1 VNDRGA
7 GKLTSSV
14 GNGLAGR
21 GAIERLRDIEEIRL
35 LKHRYMR
42 CIDMKRWDEVGG
54 ALSVSATFGTGTTA
68 FGKSVEIAGGDE
80 IVAFLRARLGPAVL
94 SEHTV
99 SQPEI
104 IVDGDEAEGIWSQR
118 ETILATRHRMI
129 IRSTG
134 FCEERYERGADG
146 SWLIARTSYARS
158 YEAVMSLDDLPSFR
172 LLAMPDSGEAVAAR
186 RDAGPRAGVPVVG
199 PWMAD
204 AAS

>member
-1 VNDRGA
+1 MNDRGA
-7 GKLTSSV
+7 GKLTPSV

-21 GAIERLRDIEEIRL
+21 GTIERLRDIEEIRL

-42 CIDMKRWDEVGG
+42 CIDMKLWEEVGG
-54 ALSVSATFGTGTTA
+54 AFTVNATFGTGTSA
-68 FGKSVEIAGGDE
+68 FGKTAEITGGSE

-104 IVDGDEAEGIWSQR
+104 TVDGDEAEGVWAQR
-118 ETILATRHRMI
+118 ETMLATRHRMVI
-129 IRSTG
+129 TGTG
-134 FCEERYERGADG
+134 FCQERYERGADG
-146 SWLIARTSYARS
+146 RWLIARTSYARS

-172 LLAMPDSGEAVAAR
+172 LLTMPDSGDAVGAR
-186 RDAGPRAGVPVVG
+186 RDAGPRAGVSVVG

>member
-1 VNDRGA
+1 MNDRGA

-42 CIDMKRWDEVGG
+42 CIDMKRWEEVGD
-54 ALSVSATFGTGTTA
+54 AFTANATFGTGTSA
-68 FGKSVEIAGGDE
+68 FGKPVEITGGSE

-104 IVDGDEAEGIWSQR
+104 TVDGDEAEGVWAQR
-118 ETILATRHRMI
+118 EQILATRHRMI
-129 IRSTG
+129 ITGTG
-134 FCEERYERGADG
+134 FCEERYVRGADG
-146 SWLIARTSYARS
+146 RWLIARTSYARS
-158 YEAVMSLDDLPSFR
+158 YEAVMSLDDLPSFK
-172 LLAMPDSGEAVAAR
+172 LLAMPDGEESVAAR
-186 RDAGPRAGVPVVG
+186 RDAGARAGVPVVG

>member
-1 VNDRGA
+1 MNDRGA

-42 CIDMKRWDEVGG
+42 CIDMKLWDGVGD
-54 ALSVSATFGTGTTA
+54 AFTVNATFGTGTSA
-68 FGKSVEIAGGDE
+68 FGKPVEISGGSE

-104 IVDGDEAEGIWSQR
+104 TVDGDEAEGVWAQR
-118 ETILATRHRMI
+118 ETILATKHRMI
-129 IRSTG
+129 ITGTG
-134 FCEERYERGADG
+134 FCEERYVRGTDG
-146 SWLIARTSYARS
+146 RWLIARTSYARS
-158 YEAVMSLDDLPSFR
+158 YEAVMSLDDLPSFK
-172 LLAMPDSGEAVAAR
+172 LLAMPDGEESVAAR
-186 RDAGPRAGVPVVG
+186 RDGGPRAGVPVVG